1 MTHTDIIQ
9 IAHQMVTFLERENAL
24 LKGRDMNTVLSMVDD
39 KVALLLRYKK
49 AQEWIQNNPATCQK
63 WPGDSF
69 EKIISCIRTIIQLSS
84 DNEDRLKRYIDAS
97 ERVMGRLLKN
107 MSQKNAQIDSYTA
120 KGRLQKPNFNGAFAK
135 NPGGFQF
142 SCAL

>member
-1 MTHTDIIQ
+1 MTQNDIIQ
-9 IAHQMVTFLERENAL
+9 VLYRMAAFLERENTL
-24 LKGRDMNTVLSMVDD
+24 LKERNMEAVLGMVDE

-49 AQEWIQNNPATCQK
+49 TQEWIRSNPAVCKT
-63 WPGDSF
+63 WPSDFFGN
-69 EKIISCIRTIIQLSS
+69 IIDTIRQIIQLST
-84 DNEDRLKRYIDAS
+84 DNEDRLKRYVDAS

-107 MSQKNAQIDSYTA
+107 MNQKNAQIDSYTA

-142 SCAL
+142 NCQL